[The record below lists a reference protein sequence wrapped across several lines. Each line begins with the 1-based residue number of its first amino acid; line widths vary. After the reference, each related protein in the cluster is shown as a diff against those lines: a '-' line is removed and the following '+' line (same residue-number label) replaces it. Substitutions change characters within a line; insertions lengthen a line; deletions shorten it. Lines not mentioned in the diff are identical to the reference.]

1 MSQNKS
7 NESYKQNKALDIKI
21 IIAAHKKYRMPQD
34 DIYIPLHVGAEGKE
48 SIGYQGDN
56 TGENISKLNPY
67 FCELT
72 GMYWMWKNLKA
83 DYLGLAHYRRHFC
96 LRKKKAE
103 NGEESKWKSV
113 LNSKEAQILCKLY
126 DVIVPE
132 KRHYVIETLE
142 SHYAHTHYI
151 EHLEKTREIISER
164 YPQYLDSYD
173 KILKKKS
180 GYMFNMF
187 VMRADFVDEY
197 CSFLFDVLHEL
208 DKRVDT
214 SNYSAFQARYPG
226 RVGEILLNVW
236 LDKEVEA
243 QGLKVKEIQHI
254 HMEPINWWNK
264 GTAFLKAK
272 FFGRRYEHG
281 F

>member
-96 LRKKKAE
+96 LRKK
-103 NGEESKWKSV
+103 
-113 LNSKEAQILCKLY
+113 
-126 DVIVPE
+126 
-132 KRHYVIETLE
+132 
-142 SHYAHTHYI
+142 
-151 EHLEKTREIISER
+151 
-164 YPQYLDSYD
+164 
-173 KILKKKS
+173 
-180 GYMFNMF
+180 
-187 VMRADFVDEY
+187 
-197 CSFLFDVLHEL
+197 
-208 DKRVDT
+208 
-214 SNYSAFQARYPG
+214 
-226 RVGEILLNVW
+226 
-236 LDKEVEA
+236 
-243 QGLKVKEIQHI
+243 
-254 HMEPINWWNK
+254 
-264 GTAFLKAK
+264 
-272 FFGRRYEHG
+272 
-281 F
+281 